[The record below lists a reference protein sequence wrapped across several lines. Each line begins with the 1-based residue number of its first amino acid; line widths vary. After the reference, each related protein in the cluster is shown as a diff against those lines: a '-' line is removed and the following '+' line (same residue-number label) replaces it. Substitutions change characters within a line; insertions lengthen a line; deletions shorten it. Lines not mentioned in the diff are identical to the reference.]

1 MTGEHM
7 PNILPSDVRPLTEF
21 RANIAR
27 YIDELERRER
37 PLILTQ
43 HGHSAAVLLG
53 VAQYEKLIEEL
64 ELVRDVRAGEEELV
78 AGEAIPAR
86 PARAEVLR
94 RLER

>member
-1 MTGEHM
+1 M
-7 PNILPSDVRPLTEF
+7 PTIHPSDVRPLTEF

-27 YIDELERRER
+27 YIDELEGRDR

-53 VAQYEKLIEEL
+53 VAQYEKLLEEL
-64 ELVRDVRAGEEELV
+64 ELVRDVRVGGGQLAS
-78 AGEAIPAR
+78 GEAVPKR
-86 PARAEVLR
+86 QARAEVLR

>member
-1 MTGEHM
+1 M
-7 PNILPSDVRPLTEF
+7 PTIHPSDVRPLTEF

-27 YIDELERRER
+27 YIDELENRDR

-53 VAQYEKLIEEL
+53 VAQYEKLLEEL
-64 ELVRDVRAGEEELV
+64 ELVRDVLAGEKEL
-78 AGEAIPAR
+78 ATGQAIPTR
-86 PARAEVLR
+86 QARAEVLD

>member
-1 MTGEHM
+1 M
-7 PNILPSDVRPLTEF
+7 PTIHPSDVRPLTEF

-27 YIDELERRER
+27 YIDELESRDR

-43 HGHSAAVLLG
+43 HGHSAAVLLS

-64 ELVRDVRAGEEELV
+64 ELARDVRAGEEELA

-86 PARAEVLR
+86 SARAEVLR
-94 RLER
+94 RLEK

>member
-1 MTGEHM
+1 M
-7 PNILPSDVRPLTEF
+7 PTIHPSDVRPLTEF

-27 YIDELERRER
+27 YIDELKNRDR

-53 VAQYEKLIEEL
+53 VAQYEKLLKEL
-64 ELVRDVRAGEEELV
+64 ELVRDVLAGEKEL
-78 AGEAIPAR
+78 ATGQAIPTR
-86 PARAEVLR
+86 QARAEVLD